1 MFVDKRKLYIMA
13 AKRQMTITEVLQRA
27 GITFQVLASVSRGW
41 RSTTRTVGKL
51 CRALD
56 CEPADI
62 LRDEVG
68 A

>member
-1 MFVDKRKLYIMA
+1 MFVDQNKLYCMA
-13 AKRQMTITEVLQRA
+13 AKRELTVTELVQKA
-27 GITFQVLASVSRGW
+27 GGTFQVIGSIKKGW

-51 CRALD
+51 CRALS

-62 LRDEVG
+62 LKDGQV